1 MFRNPHLAYQRIDT
15 LFPIAFFPVSFLP
28 PAGPLLWAGL
38 CYLNPG
44 FMIIKNIEAK
54 IRLATFISLGSLLT
68 SLMIVGMI
76 CLYAFK
82 LVSNAQKSIYLLDNN
97 IPILARQTD
106 IQMNRPA
113 EYRAH
118 VDLFHSLFFSLTPD
132 DNYMEYQMKR
142 AMYLVDESGMQQY
155 NNLKENGFFN
165 SILSSSSVL
174 TLQTDSVAVD
184 MPRLYFRYYGKLRID
199 RRSST
204 VVRSLITEGY
214 LKDIPRSDNNPHGVL
229 ITNWKTLENKDLQD
243 VEKNSF

>member
-1 MFRNPHLAYQRIDT
+1 
-15 LFPIAFFPVSFLP
+15 
-28 PAGPLLWAGL
+28 
-38 CYLNPG
+38 
-44 FMIIKNIEAK
+44 MIIKNIEAK
-54 IRLATFISLGSLLT
+54 IRLATFIAAGSLVT
-68 SLMIVGMI
+68 SLLIVAMN

-82 LVSNAQKSIYLLDNN
+82 LVSNAQRSIYVLDHN

-106 IQMNRPA
+106 MQMNRPA

-132 DNYMEYQMKR
+132 DNYMEYQMKK
-142 AMYLVDESGMQQY
+142 AMYLVDESGMEQY

-174 TLQTDSVAVD
+174 TLQTDSVSVD
-184 MPRLYFRYYGKLRID
+184 MARHYFRYYGKLKID

-204 VVRSLITEGY
+204 VLRSLVTEGY

-229 ITNWKTLENKDLQD
+229 ITGWKTLENKDLQD